1 MLTHFKLPA
10 LGCAFAIHGT
20 VLAMGINNVGWSHLT
35 KLPLSMI
42 ELGFIV
48 LCLVRHYFANVRDNT
63 PNKQDNKLL
72 KWLVYPNGVA
82 STIYYYVGTYL
93 LIYRTVIF
101 NEFNDCLIEDCNP
114 SREQSIIAL
123 VGTTMVWAFVDKERP
138 MKLPKHHHHHHHK
151 KHDITTE
158 VNDVNDVNDV
168 IKAYDEGEEGLKKQI
183 AKQQEKA
190 KLRLKGRL
198 RQRKLNLS
206 GRRTVPKLR
215 LV

>member
-20 VLAMGINNVGWSHLT
+20 VVAMGINNVGWSHLT

-82 STIYYYVGTYL
+82 STIYYYVGTWL
-93 LIYRTVIF
+93 LIYRTIIF
-101 NEFNDCLIEDCNP
+101 NEFNDCLIEDCNA

-151 KHDITTE
+151 KHDITNE
-158 VNDVNDVNDV
+158 LNDV

-183 AKQQEKA
+183 AQEKEKA
-190 KLRLKGRL
+190 KLRLDGRL
-198 RQRKLNLS
+198 RQRNLNLS

>member
-48 LCLVRHYFANVRDNT
+48 LCLVRHYFANVRDKT
-63 PNKQDNKLL
+63 PNKKDNKLL

-82 STIYYYVGTYL
+82 STVYYYVGTYL

-101 NEFNDCLIEDCNP
+101 NEFNDCLIEDCYP

-138 MKLPKHHHHHHHK
+138 MKLPKHHHKKHHHK
-151 KHDITTE
+151 KHDSTNE
-158 VNDVNDVNDV
+158 VNDV

-183 AKQQEKA
+183 AKEQKKA
-190 KLRLKGRL
+190 KLRLDGRL

-206 GRRTVPKLR
+206 GKRTVPKLR